1 MVLAIKFVYN
11 YYFLLQAAK
20 KSESLFQLIDVDKD
34 GTLSEQEFL
43 RVMSSSYLKFL
54 FGLLTIILT
63 GLPAGWRADG
73 KTEQN
78 CGGE

>member
-1 MVLAIKFVYN
+1 MLITRFMVLAIKFVYN

-63 GLPAGWRADG
+63 GLPAG
-73 KTEQN
+73 
-78 CGGE
+78 

>member
-1 MVLAIKFVYN
+1 MQITRFLVLATKFVYI
-11 YYFLLQAAK
+11 YHFLLQAAK
-20 KSESLFQLIDVDKD
+20 KSEALFQLIDVDRD

-63 GLPAGWRADG
+63 GLPAG
-73 KTEQN
+73 
-78 CGGE
+78 